1 MVDEDQTTD
10 RSTAASHAD
19 QAPGGR
25 SSRGPEYGTGGEPQV
40 PVPPYDDL
48 RGEPGENT
56 APKAFDASDAP
67 DPGPQPPVSD
77 EERHGMSP
85 TDTDPEPPLGVGVS
99 RGGRAEDQAPDTD
112 HPTKGADRPVGRAGD
127 GDPDDAER
135 NSPIDPR
142 SPHLQAGDQG
152 G

>member
-1 MVDEDQTTD
+1 MVDEDQTNS
-10 RSTAASHAD
+10 RSTDTSHAD

-56 APKAFDASDAP
+56 APTAFDASNAP
-67 DPGPQPPVSD
+67 EPGPAAPVSD

-85 TDTDPEPPLGVGVS
+85 TDTNPEPPLGVGIS
-99 RGGRAEDQAPDTD
+99 RGGRAEDQAPDRD
-112 HPTKGADRPVGRAGD
+112 EPTKGAGRPFGRAGD
-127 GDPDDAER
+127 DDSEDR
-135 NSPIDPR
+135 DGPIDPR
-142 SPHLQAGDQG
+142 SPDLQTGDQG